1 MTQTILVVDDSAN
14 VRTLVREY
22 LTAEGFRV
30 VTAND
35 GLQAL
40 FAARDEKPDLIL
52 LDIMMPEMTALCEQ
66 QNLAGVRPTELSLE

>member
-1 MTQTILVVDDSAN
+1 MPKTILVVDDSAN

-35 GLQAL
+35 GRQAL
-40 FAARDEKPDLIL
+40 FAAR
-52 LDIMMPEMTALCEQ
+52 Q
-66 QNLAGVRPTELSLE
+66 